1 MSNINLLD
9 PNFYASIPLWV
20 YITGGFGIIIL
31 INSSV
36 LCCYCCKIER
46 RKKELDLKEVELK
59 RKEYIFIRKQQQQK
73 IEDDHSDIIISKPMK
88 YSEIV

>member
-1 MSNINLLD
+1 MSNINFLD

-73 IEDDHSDIIISKPMK
+73 FEDDHSDIIISKPMK